1 MGTLQA
7 FMGTWSPAMSLAQT
21 VPRNVILPHMPVG
34 YARHDATLRGLASLL
49 CSVMWISELAFLS
62 LDRSRVTPYGYALH
76 KGTMA
81 KGKMGELKSSFRAK
95 ACALGCIS

>member
-1 MGTLQA
+1 
-7 FMGTWSPAMSLAQT
+7 MGTWSPAMSLAQT

-62 LDRSRVTPYGYALH
+62 LNRSRVTPCGYALH
-76 KGTMA
+76 KGTIA
-81 KGKMGELKSSFRAK
+81 KGKMGELRAK
-95 ACALGCIS
+95 ACVLGCIS